1 MTSQR
6 RYLIL
11 TPFGEPDVVAGV
23 LKLRGIE
30 ADVALTSS
38 GTVIVRDLPVQEF
51 DDWDISELLGAEE
64 SATDADGTPDEVDL
78 DIGVGEHSAD
88 DSGEESETNISDDPD
103 AVAATLSKLSK
114 FGVVLM
120 TAELGEDVGLEA
132 GTSGIVNAVRVLNGK
147 RAGDVPAGLIL
158 NSVDPVIE
166 KLILGSVNPADL
178 ANRVAS
184 KDVSKSMMARI
195 FQRRG
200 KRKDVPNGNDA
211 IKWNDDERE
220 DS

>member
-78 DIGVGEHSAD
+78 DAGVGEHSAD